1 VQHLSWYLFLQG
13 GGHAM
18 VYDCAGKRRHSVVR
32 TRFTLEET
40 DKKMH
45 ELKNKKSDA
54 EDGG

>member
-1 VQHLSWYLFLQG
+1 
-13 GGHAM
+13 M
-18 VYDCAGKRRHSVVR
+18 VYDCTGKRRHSVVR